1 MSKLVYLLAIIGG
14 FVILYSV
21 GRQWQLKPET
31 KYDHRLTMGES
42 GVVKGEKGA
51 TVWLAEKESD
61 GYAVNVAMVKKDAAA
76 LKGFEEGKKT
86 FAVDAGTPVTVRG
99 EKNSRLHVEVRQG
112 PHAGRQGWV
121 EHEYVRPRQA
131 GERQY

>member
-31 KYDHRLTMGES
+31 KSDHRLTIGEA
-42 GVVKGEKGA
+42 GVLKGEKGA

-61 GYAVNVAMVKKDAAA
+61 GYAVNVAMVQKDAAS
-76 LKGFEEGKKT
+76 LKGFEEGKRI
-86 FAVDAGTPVTVRG
+86 FAVDAGTWVTVRG
-99 EKNSRLHVEVRQG
+99 EKNSRLHVEVREG
-112 PHAGRQGWV
+112 PQAGRQGWV
-121 EHEYVRPRQA
+121 EHEYVRPARA
-131 GERQY
+131 GERR